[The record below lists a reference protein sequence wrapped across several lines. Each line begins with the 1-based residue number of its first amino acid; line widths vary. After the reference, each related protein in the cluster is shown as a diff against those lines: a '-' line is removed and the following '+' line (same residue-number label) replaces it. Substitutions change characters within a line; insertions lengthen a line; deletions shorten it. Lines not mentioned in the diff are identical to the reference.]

1 MIICTMFKRNL
12 ELKNRLRGSCEYD
25 ITIAILEPKSH
36 KRRTYVTWGEETLQR
51 HEQSV

>member
-12 ELKNRLRGSCEYD
+12 GLINRPRESGELNNRHIGS
-25 ITIAILEPKSH
+25 PKSH